1 MLSVW
6 SHHEAGGGFMY
17 AKRLMRDRVLH
28 FRYAP
33 PLTHLDVG
41 VDESDRPTKPHK
53 DAKPFECSVYYF
65 WWAYLRENA
74 DYITCCESGGTG
86 ALAELCQDFGDVRGD
101 DFMRWWTAGAREL
114 FCEPSRGEIEF
125 FDEPPV
131 THDSRNRILLS
142 VPITGD
148 LEMTI
153 KELRAKLKPIYAR
166 ERQRM
171 RDAARASGEL
181 AGAKKSASLARYPVH
196 AKPVLTSLYSCL
208 RVMQIKQAD
217 QDMDPHEIAEEAGF
231 LNMISGREDDPS
243 LVKRRV
249 RQYEHKAANLIA
261 NVAEGRFPD
270 FSQHPN
276 ARDAKGQLIDTNSAG
291 EIASGGD
298 DQLNLLNQQT

>member
-1 MLSVW
+1 
-6 SHHEAGGGFMY
+6 MY
-17 AKRLMRDRVLH
+17 AKQLMRGQVLF

-33 PLTHLDVG
+33 PLTQLDVR

-53 DAKPFECSVYYF
+53 DAKLYECSVYYF

-74 DYITCCESGGTG
+74 DYIACCENGGTG
-86 ALAELCQDFGDVRGD
+86 ALAELYHDFGDVRGD
-101 DFMRWWTAGAREL
+101 NFMRWWRSGAREL
-114 FCEPSRGEIEF
+114 FCEPPKGEIKF
-125 FDEPPV
+125 FIEPPV
-131 THDSRNRILLS
+131 THDNENRLLLS
-142 VPITGD
+142 LPMTGD
-148 LEMTI
+148 LELTI

-166 ERQRM
+166 ERQRL

-181 AGAKKSASLARYPVH
+181 EGAKKSASLARYPVH

-208 RVMQIKQAD
+208 RVMQIKLAD

-270 FSQHPN
+270 FSPHQN
-276 ARDAKGQLIDTNSAG
+276 ARDAKGELINAAAATGAT
-291 EIASGGD
+291 ASGNER
-298 DQLNLLNQQT
+298 QSSLLDGGT